1 MKGRIFSS
9 FSCCAISFLKSIVKA
24 KVPLKNSLFF
34 HLLLLLATSMM
45 CGPIFVLFLLCPWL
59 CVGKMRAPLP
69 LRPPPPRERGGG
81 GDKHCLSASKIPL
94 TSLSPPL
101 LGKGGSEGTPR
112 KKSFSFPAPKGGFG
126 HHRRRA
132 KKDNGMNVNAS
143 LDIPLFSLPVI
154 KLAAAFDNLVSREEG
169 AFPKKKVYPRPLTS
183 PPPFRP
189 NTLIQRGKRGKTSSA
204 FRPQDPPLPPP
215 FPPTPSNPTVGPGGK
230 ILVGQ
235 QKRILAGTL
244 PPLPLLYFGQR
255 KERGLF
261 LSRGLLA
268 FFMAV
273 GMTWPAGSGGREKSF
288 QDMPGINNKRK
299 FE

>member
-126 HHRRRA
+126 HHRRRG

-154 KLAAAFDNLVSREEG
+154 KLAAAFDNLVSCEEG
-169 AFPKKKVYPRPLTS
+169 AFSKKKKFIPGHSLPL
-183 PPPFRP
+183 PPLRP
-189 NTLIQRGKRGKTSSA
+189 NTLIQRGKRGEDLISIPAPRPSSP
-204 FRPQDPPLPPP
+204 FLPHH
-215 FPPTPSNPTVGPGGK
+215 PTQR
-230 ILVGQ
+230 LVLEE
-235 QKRILAGTL
+235 KSWWAS
-244 PPLPLLYFGQR
+244 R
-255 KERGLF
+255 KESWLGLYPP
-261 LSRGLLA
+261 SP
-268 FFMAV
+268 FFIL
-273 GMTWPAGSGGREKSF
+273 GKGKKEDSF
-288 QDMPGINNKRK
+288 SPGAC
-299 FE
+299 